1 MTAEQIYTVVANRD
15 GYEVR
20 NYPKCVVAEV
30 KVAGDFDAAG
40 SHAFGSLFKFISGAN
55 GAGQKIS
62 MTAPVIQQSSQSTR
76 LQVWDDHTISFVMP
90 ANMTIRN
97 TPVPTDSHVK
107 LREVSDQLVAALRF
121 SGRMSVENFESNSR
135 RLQEWLVRDGYLQ
148 SDVARIARFNA
159 PWTPGFM
166 RRNEIQIP
174 VVSATR

>member
-1 MTAEQIYTVVANRD
+1 MAEEQKYTVVAKHD
-15 GYEVR
+15 EYEVR
-20 NYPKCVVAEV
+20 HYPSCVVAEV

-40 SHAFGSLFKFISGAN
+40 SQAFRSLFNFISGAN
-55 GAGQKIS
+55 RASKKIS

-76 LQVWDDHTISFVMP
+76 LQVWDEHIISFVMP
-90 ANMTIRN
+90 ADMTMAN
-97 TPVPTDSHVK
+97 TPDPTDNQVH

-121 SGRMSVENFESNSR
+121 SGRMTVDNFESNQR
-135 RLQEWLVRDGYLQ
+135 RLEELIARDGYLQ

-174 VVSATR
+174 VVTNY